1 MIGDGWGDVAL
12 GLAGGLA
19 LFLLGIET
27 LTTALKTITGDRLRS
42 LLARASRR
50 PVTGA
55 ASGAL
60 VTGLIQSSSITT
72 VLLVGFVSAGAMS
85 LQQSVGIILGA
96 NVGSTA
102 TMQIIAFDV
111 TRFSLGMLAVG
122 FAGSTLERARRFREP
137 SRALMGIGMVF
148 FGMALMSQAALPF
161 REQPW
166 VQEVL
171 VSGNFLLAGVLMGAV
186 VTAIIQSSAATA
198 GILVVLASQGLL
210 DLQMGIAIAL
220 GANVGT
226 CVTAALAAIGR
237 PRAGAR
243 VAAVH
248 VIFNVVGV
256 LVWVW
261 FIPQLEAVAVWLS
274 PTADHLVGSAR
285 IAAETP
291 RQLANAHTLFNVV
304 NVLLFIGFTRP
315 LARFAERLLPDRPED
330 LKGQARYLDDDVL
343 DTPDV
348 ALELARR
355 EIARLGERV
364 REIVA
369 AVGPT
374 ILHGSV
380 AQLQQLEVMDDQIDL
395 LYADIMGYLR
405 RIGLREL
412 AQEQSAELL
421 GLVAIASD
429 LEAIGDI
436 VEVNLTH
443 LGHQRVA
450 HRLRASGPTERVVM
464 DFHRAVL
471 GRITAVVEALGE
483 EDPDRA
489 ADLARDVAMRAD
501 DLVDRRQAAVEHL
514 GRRLHTDAPNRVATY
529 ELETSTVNHL
539 YRIGALARHVASSLV
554 RAEEA
559 G

>member
-1 MIGDGWGDVAL
+1 
-12 GLAGGLA
+12 
-19 LFLLGIET
+19 
-27 LTTALKTITGDRLRS
+27 
-42 LLARASRR
+42 
-50 PVTGA
+50 
-55 ASGAL
+55 
-60 VTGLIQSSSITT
+60 
-72 VLLVGFVSAGAMS
+72 
-85 LQQSVGIILGA
+85 
-96 NVGSTA
+96 
-102 TMQIIAFDV
+102 
-111 TRFSLGMLAVG
+111 
-122 FAGSTLERARRFREP
+122 
-137 SRALMGIGMVF
+137 
-148 FGMALMSQAALPF
+148 
-161 REQPW
+161 
-166 VQEVL
+166 
-171 VSGNFLLAGVLMGAV
+171 MGAV

-248 VIFNVVGV
+248 VMFNVVGV

-261 FIPQLEAVAVWLS
+261 FIPQLEAIAVWLS

-364 REIVA
+364 RDIVA

-443 LGHQRVA
+443 LGHQRIA
-450 HRLRASGPTERVVM
+450 QRLRASGPTERVVT

-471 GRITAVVEALGE
+471 DRITAVVDALRE

-501 DLVDRRQAAVEHL
+501 ELSTGGRQPSSTWAAVFTRTRPTGWPPTSWRPAPSTTCTASARWPGTWPPTWSAPRKPADS
-514 GRRLHTDAPNRVATY
+514 GRSGPTRMSCQNPGCLMAGTRNPWTHGFRNMCQ
-529 ELETSTVNHL
+529 
-539 YRIGALARHVASSLV
+539 SS
-554 RAEEA
+554 
-559 G
+559 